1 MRPHVLIVEDSALL
15 VGALR
20 LLLEETG
27 HRVSAAACVRD
38 AVTATRHDRP
48 DVMLLDL
55 TLRDENGLAVL
66 DELRR
71 TNDAPRVTVAVT
83 GHDEPEVR
91 ERCLR
96 AGCREVLVK
105 PINALELPRQ
115 IERWLGEEGEVERR
129 SVEA

>member
-1 MRPHVLIVEDSALL
+1 VRPHVLIVEDSALV

-27 HRVSAAACVRD
+27 HRVSAAACVQD
-38 AVTATRHDRP
+38 AVSTTRQERP

-71 TNDAPRVTVAVT
+71 TNDAPPVTVAVT

-105 PINALELPRQ
+105 PINAMELPRQ
-115 IERWLGEEGEVERR
+115 IERWLGEEGQLGSR
-129 SVEA
+129 SVE